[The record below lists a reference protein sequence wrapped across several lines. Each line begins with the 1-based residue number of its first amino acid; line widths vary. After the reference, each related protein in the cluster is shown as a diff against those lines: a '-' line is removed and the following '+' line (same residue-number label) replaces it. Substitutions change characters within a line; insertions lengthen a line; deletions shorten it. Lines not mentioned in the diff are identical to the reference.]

1 MDDYDIFDT
10 IRIEASNAIGLNQDK
25 INELKHKLGE
35 LETENKRLKTIVKQ
49 TYEPTPNGSKAS
61 SKPAEGIRLATRQQ
75 IMDAVRELDGENTN
89 FTIAQLVETSKLAES
104 TVARSVKVLRDEGM
118 VRMVGKEGMAPVYRW
133 VGG

>member
-1 MDDYDIFDT
+1 
-10 IRIEASNAIGLNQDK
+10 
-25 INELKHKLGE
+25 
-35 LETENKRLKTIVKQ
+35 
-49 TYEPTPNGSKAS
+49 
-61 SKPAEGIRLATRQQ
+61 
-75 IMDAVRELDGENTN
+75 MDAVRELDGENTN